1 MELEVKTNVN
11 SLEIEFYSI
20 LQKKTGRLHG
30 KIACSQ
36 SFTSG
41 INKY

>member
-20 LQKKTGRLHG
+20 LQ
-30 KIACSQ
+30 
-36 SFTSG
+36 
-41 INKY
+41 

>member
-20 LQKKTGRLHG
+20 LQKTGRLHG